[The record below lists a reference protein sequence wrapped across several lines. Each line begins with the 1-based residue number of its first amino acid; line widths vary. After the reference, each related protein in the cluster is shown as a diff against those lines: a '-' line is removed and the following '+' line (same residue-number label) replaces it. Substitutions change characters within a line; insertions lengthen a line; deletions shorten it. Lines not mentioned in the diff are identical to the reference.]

1 MSKILTA
8 YFSASGVTKNVA
20 LKIAK
25 AAGTDIFEIEPKEH
39 YTASDLDWTDK
50 NSRSTIEMN
59 DPSFRPSIA
68 SSLSN
73 PEDYD
78 TILLGFPVWWYAAP
92 SIINTFLESTDLT
105 GKKIAL
111 FCTSGG
117 TGIEGCEAKL
127 KKTYG
132 NKYEWKKGKR
142 FTGGESEA
150 RLAEW
155 VKSL

>member
-8 YFSASGVTKNVA
+8 YFSASGATKNVA

-39 YTASDLDWTDK
+39 YTASDLDWTDN
-50 NSRSTIEMN
+50 NSRSTVEMN
-59 DPSFRPSIA
+59 DPNSRPGIEQK
-68 SSLSN
+68 LSH

-92 SIINTFLESTDLT
+92 TIINTFLESTDLT

-142 FTGGESEA
+142 FTGGESAAKLE
-150 RLAEW
+150 E
-155 VKSL
+155 

>member
-1 MSKILTA
+1 SKILTA

-50 NSRSTIEMN
+50 NSRSTVEMN
-59 DPSFRPSIA
+59 DPDSRPGIA
-68 SSLSN
+68 NKLSN

-78 TILLGFPVWWYAAP
+78 TILLGFPIWWYSAP
-92 SIINTFLESTDLT
+92 TIINTFLESTDLD

-127 KKTYG
+127 KNTYR
-132 NKYEWKKGKR
+132 NKYE
-142 FTGGESEA
+142 
-150 RLAEW
+150 
-155 VKSL
+155 